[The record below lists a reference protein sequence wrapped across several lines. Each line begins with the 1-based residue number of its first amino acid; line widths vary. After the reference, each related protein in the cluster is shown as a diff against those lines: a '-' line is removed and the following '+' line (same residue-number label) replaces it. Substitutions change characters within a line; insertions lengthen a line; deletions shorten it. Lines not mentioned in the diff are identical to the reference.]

1 MEEERFTDR
10 MKRAGGCVWFLLG
23 GFIIAGLFMIIAG
36 SIIYAS
42 NRGTTDGT
50 IAIICIVM
58 GVICE
63 LFFLGIGVIL
73 PYIQWRKG
81 ITAES
86 NRVWQSGI
94 LTDKIIKKDLR
105 AHKKSRVIGLF
116 VATVLLFLLAAPV
129 VTLSEEIDTG
139 VLIMAV
145 VPFLA
150 LFFAIKELIGM
161 NQELSYSI
169 DEDRVVGAQVK
180 TTFDIIDAA
189 TDHLPT
195 ETPTLFFEKYG
206 EYPVDSMH
214 IHAYYMPEEI
224 ISSIETGEEV
234 FMVYS
239 NRNNKLLHIYRK
251 KYWTLQ

>member
-1 MEEERFTDR
+1 MEEERFADR